1 MRKFIRVRAMVDIG
15 AQIKYIRE
23 TYDVT
28 QQELGEYLNLSKSSI
43 SHYEKNDRDIP
54 FRKLSMISNYFHLSI
69 DYILGLTSIKNYS
82 DSKKEINLK
91 EAGNRLKEV
100 CKDLNYSNVKL
111 AKELNTTESNI
122 RKYKMGKTLI
132 LTAFALQLNQK
143 YDYSMDWI
151 IGKTEKKKVKEKQKI
166 LN

>member
-1 MRKFIRVRAMVDIG
+1 MINVG

-23 TYDVT
+23 TYDIT
-28 QQELGEYLNLSKSSI
+28 QEELGKYLHVSKSSI

-54 FRKLSMISNYFHLSI
+54 MRKLSLISNYFHLSI
-69 DYILGLTSIKNYS
+69 DYILGLTTIKTYS
-82 DSKKEINLK
+82 DLTQKLDLHKAGSRLHEI
-91 EAGNRLKEV
+91 

-122 RKYKMGKTLI
+122 RKYKTGKTLI

-143 YDYSMDWI
+143 YNYSIDWM
-151 IGKTEKKKVKEKQKI
+151 IGKTENKKIKEKQKI
-166 LN
+166 FN